1 MNNRYTDAVSA
12 KYQDLVCMG
21 FGTDNLGA
29 VIKSVFNNL
38 ANLKGD
44 CLPKFT
50 FPRSMFTES
59 TRLNQLHIA
68 ESLILNNKKSRNTLH
83 SDRASKSGKHYET
96 YNGFIGKG

>member
-1 MNNRYTDAVSA
+1 M
-12 KYQDLVCMG
+12 
-21 FGTDNLGA
+21 
-29 VIKSVFNNL
+29 IKSVLNNL

-50 FPRSMFTES
+50 FPRLMFTES

-68 ESLILNNKKSRNTLH
+68 ESLILDNEKSRNTLH

-96 YNGFIGKG
+96 YNVFIGKG